1 MEISIIATDSF
12 VSISRSL
19 IVSIWRAVSRGRVG
33 GLFAYRINQTVWRG
47 RVAGVALSTSNCVIS
62 LSQDFGYL
70 PVNLAEPEMPI
81 FPFREILWS
90 KQIQGARNRGNSRC
104 FCFPTVP

>member
-33 GLFAYRINQTVWRG
+33 GLFAYRINQTVWCG

-81 FPFREILWS
+81 FPFGEILWS
-90 KQIQGARNRGNSRC
+90 KQI
-104 FCFPTVP
+104 